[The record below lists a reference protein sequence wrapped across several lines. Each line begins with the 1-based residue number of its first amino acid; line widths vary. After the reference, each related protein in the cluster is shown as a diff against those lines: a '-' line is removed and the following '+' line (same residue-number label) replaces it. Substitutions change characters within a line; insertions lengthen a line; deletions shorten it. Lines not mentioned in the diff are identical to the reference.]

1 MTNTLKQNIT
11 DLNKMIENTKRIT
24 DDNVQMLGQ
33 AKDEL
38 QKLLEEQMTHVE
50 ESFQLLMKKMEER
63 KMQIVVDF
71 ENKFQKEDLRF
82 TVIENAIKKGLD

>member
-1 MTNTLKQNIT
+1 
-11 DLNKMIENTKRIT
+11 
-24 DDNVQMLGQ
+24 
-33 AKDEL
+33 
-38 QKLLEEQMTHVE
+38 MTHVE